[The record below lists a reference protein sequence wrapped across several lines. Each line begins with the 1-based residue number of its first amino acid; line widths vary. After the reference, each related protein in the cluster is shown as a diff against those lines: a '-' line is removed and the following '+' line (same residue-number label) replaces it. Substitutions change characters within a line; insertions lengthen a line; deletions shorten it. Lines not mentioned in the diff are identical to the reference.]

1 MIQYLQVLEK
11 GSIMPSNDWATRHPE
26 LVHWLHQAEDE
37 LVGYA
42 FLDEISIPVAL
53 FPARLLPFFVVIEP
67 YVDRQEQ
74 RRHRWASIDCLY
86 SQADIDTLRAFFAQ
100 VHGRQET
107 FLFHDCVCRFESERL
122 VVRQL
127 TTVAYRLQSV
137 RIVSLTYRPDLTQ
150 VPRTVRAM

>member
-1 MIQYLQVLEK
+1 VSK
-11 GSIMPSNDWATRHPE
+11 TRNQ
-26 LVHWLHQAEDE
+26 L
-37 LVGYA
+37 
-42 FLDEISIPVAL
+42 
-53 FPARLLPFFVVIEP
+53 
-67 YVDRQEQ
+67 
-74 RRHRWASIDCLY
+74 IDCLY